1 MPMSTPTNSLNTKNL
16 YDRLNPYHAPLLEC
30 RVLTKPGSS
39 KEILHIICDL
49 SNSSI
54 EYEVGSSFAILPENS
69 DEDANEI
76 LKKLGFDKKNLQILS
91 KNGIS
96 STFFDFLKKHAN
108 LSQISSQHF
117 KLILK
122 HKNSE
127 EISKLIE
134 DKVRL
139 KTYTEEHSLS
149 DFLNTYWD
157 NSIEIQELVEIT
169 PPLLPRYYST
179 ASSMKKVGPYAH
191 FMVASFSYV
200 KAGKIKESITASY
213 LKRIP
218 KGAKIRLFLQENPNF
233 SLPSDSK
240 TPIIMVGPGT
250 GLACFRGFLQE
261 REASH
266 STGKNWLFTGDRN
279 RETDF
284 HYGEELL
291 DLEKRGL
298 LKLSAAFS
306 RDSEEKV
313 YVQDLMWKEKGELWN
328 WIHKEHAY
336 IYISGDAKLMAR
348 DVQKTL
354 IEIAMSELNCS
365 EEEAKHYFKEM
376 KSSKRL
382 LLDVY

>member
-1 MPMSTPTNSLNTKNL
+1 MPMSTPTNSLNTKNV
-16 YDRLNPYHAPLLEC
+16 YDRLNPYHAPLVEC
-30 RVLTKPGSS
+30 SVLTKPGSS
-39 KEILHIICDL
+39 KEILHIVCDL

-69 DEDANEI
+69 DEDVNEI
-76 LKKLGFDKKNLQILS
+76 LKKVGFDKKNLQILA

-96 STFFDFLKKHAN
+96 TTFFDFLKRHAN

-139 KTYTEEHSLS
+139 KTFTDENTLT
-149 DFLNTYWD
+149 DFLNAYWD

-179 ASSMKKVGPYAH
+179 ASSMKKVGPFAH
-191 FMVASFSYV
+191 FMVASFSYM
-200 KAGKIKESITASY
+200 KGDKLRESITASY

-218 KGAKIRLFLQENPNF
+218 KGTKIRLFLQENPNF
-233 SLPSDSK
+233 SLPSD
-240 TPIIMVGPGT
+240 PNIPVIMVGPGT

-261 REASH
+261 REISH
-266 STGKNWLFTGDRN
+266 ANGKNWLFTGDRN

-284 HYGEELL
+284 HYGDELL
-291 DLEKRGL
+291 DLEKKGL

-306 RDSEEKV
+306 RDSDQKV
-313 YVQDLMWKEKGELWN
+313 YVQDLMWKEKTELWN
-328 WIHKEHAY
+328 WIHKEHAH
-336 IYISGDAKLMAR
+336 IYISGDAKLMAK

-354 IEIAMSELNCS
+354 LEIAMSELSCT
-365 EEEAKHYFKEM
+365 EEDAKHYFKEM
-376 KSSKRL
+376 KSNKRL